1 MYIDIMFRRREPQA
15 MSRFSAPAAVLI
27 MALAACGPIP
37 EPRAV
42 TTPEY
47 ENEIR
52 AWHGERVAKLR
63 RVVESF

>member
-1 MYIDIMFRRREPQA
+1 
-15 MSRFSAPAAVLI
+15 
-27 MALAACGPIP
+27 MALAACRPIP